1 MINPL
6 FFYILGIIIFVLLLI
21 FGLKFSK
28 YKIKYIKYGGYLLII
43 VGLLGLVIDLYN
55 IFNKYLM
62 PSIINK

>member
-1 MINPL
+1 MIQIIMINPV

-43 VGLLGLVIDLYN
+43 IGL
-55 IFNKYLM
+55 
-62 PSIINK
+62 